1 MILSRLTDTRESA
14 FVRAVTSAG
23 VVHAVT
29 QACSAGNLTDC
40 SCDLSREGQKTAEG
54 WKWGGCSD
62 DVTYGIW
69 FAETFVDAPETA
81 QMYSNKDIRKL
92 IKLHNNKVGRQVSNM
107 RLLQCPFH
115 NSQDI
120 NMYQRIIVLGQ
131 YN

>member
-1 MILSRLTDTRESA
+1 M
-14 FVRAVTSAG
+14 
-23 VVHAVT
+23 VHAVT

-92 IKLHNNKVGRQVSNM
+92 IKLHNNKVGRQVYLFIM
-107 RLLQCPFH
+107 FLLCTF
-115 NSQDI
+115 SSKATII
-120 NMYQRIIVLGQ
+120 NNKEMVILDNTFEYYVSL
-131 YN
+131 